1 MTNFGGFPYSFPLY
15 FGADGG
21 EEAEV
26 GDMFISDFDEE
37 LLFNLIKEN
46 PRSRTRT
53 IRNYYTP
60 QSDYPSTIKEEIGT
74 KELSFSGFFDYSLV
88 ESKHIRE
95 RKLDYFLS
103 SNNKLLLISIPR
115 DYATLFN
122 LKNIGDIDD
131 ASFRDIDTFSMDG
144 SAVNQPLGQIRLAID
159 SRCTTDGAKKG
170 DNTAMQ
176 NRAVQLDS
184 LNEYILFNLTQSKL
198 KLPVGNY
205 EFIIRAKAE
214 QVDTVNMEVLNL
226 DDTDEWANIYSAGA
240 VKILCLKA
248 FKEKLYAGTN
258 ESSPGAAD
266 AKIYVS
272 ENGTDFSLAF
282 DTGQTEVHCFE
293 EYEDCLYAG
302 TGNNGYIYKY
312 DEAAWMLDKD
322 TGETDVFCCKE
333 FYGGLYA
340 GTGANGKLFRLK
352 GTWEEYM
359 DLAEASIFSL
369 GSRYNNLYAGTGT
382 NGRIL
387 RLLLN
392 LGSSDAISAT
402 YDAPGGQISGLA
414 WDGSRIWSCDYGVD
428 KIYKHNATNPNIIDT
443 EYAYLGGSKPVGL
456 TWDGSNLWSCDM
468 STNPGKI
475 YKHNMDAT
483 LSIAATYNAP
493 SNYPSGLTWDGAT
506 IWSCDYVTDKIYKH
520 NMDATLS
527 IAATYD
533 ASVSSI
539 KGLAWDGEHIWCC
552 DGALNRICKYNKDI
566 TIDFS
571 YRVVP
576 YGAWGLTW
584 DGGHIWLCDSNNN
597 EIHKYRKI
605 GIIHDAVDTNIYTL
619 KSHSSALYAAGDA
632 GNIYKASDTWQESWS
647 TDYATGEAEVRSL
660 FELAGKLYAG
670 TGTNGKLF
678 TLNITGTLW
687 ALSKDLEDT
696 GIYAGATCKNRNFI
710 GTGDNGNIYLFRN
723 GILAG
728 EQKTLTTTY
737 ALYKL
742 PFSITSLDE
751 GDTIRFKVTKDGS
764 VAAWVNADFLCFVAT
779 R

>member
-15 FGADGG
+15 FGAGGG

-95 RKLDYFLS
+95 RKLDYFLGTD
-103 SNNKLLLISIPR
+103 NRLLIINMPR
-115 DYATLFN
+115 DYATYFV
-122 LKNIGDIDD
+122 LKTVGDVDD

-176 NRAVQLDS
+176 NRAVRLDS
-184 LNEYILFNLTQSKL
+184 LNEYILFNLTQGNI

-205 EFIIRAKAE
+205 ELIARMKAE
-214 QVDTVNMEVLNL
+214 QADVIKMEVLNL

-248 FKEKLYAGTN
+248 FKEKLYAGT
-258 ESSPGAAD
+258 SGG
-266 AKIYVS
+266 KIYVS

-282 DTGQTEVHCFE
+282 DTGQAEVHCFE
-293 EYEDCLYAG
+293 EFEDCLYAG

-312 DEAAWMLDKD
+312 DEAAWLLEYDSS
-322 TGETDVFCCKE
+322 ETDVFCFKE
-333 FYGGLYA
+333 FYSGLYA
-340 GTGANGKLFRLK
+340 GTGTNGKVFRLK

-506 IWSCDYVTDKIYKH
+506 IWSCDYITHKIYKH

-533 ASVSSI
+533 APGAI

-552 DGALNRICKYNKDI
+552 DDAQNRICKHNKDI

-571 YRVVP
+571 YPTP
-576 YGAWGLTW
+576 YAATNPRGLTW
-584 DGGHIWLCDSNNN
+584 DGEHIWLCNAYINK
-597 EIHKYRKI
+597 IYKYRKI

-647 TDYATGEAEVRSL
+647 TDYATGEAEVHGL

-670 TGTNGKLF
+670 TGNNGKLF
-678 TLNITGTLW
+678 SGPPW
-687 ALSKDLEDT
+687 AEFHDLDDNA
-696 GIYAGATCKNRNFI
+696 IYSLELFSNKVFI
-710 GTGDNGNIYLFRN
+710 GTGADGNIYTYRN
-723 GILAG
+723 GIIAG
-728 EQKTLTTTY
+728 EHKALTDAYT
-737 ALYKL
+737 LYKL

-751 GDTIRFKVTKDGS
+751 GDTIQFKITKSGS
-764 VAAWVNADFLCFVAT
+764 VAAWANIDFLCFVAT

>member
-15 FGADGG
+15 FGAGGG

-26 GDMFISDFDEE
+26 GDMFLSDFDEE

-60 QSDYPSTIKEEIGT
+60 QSDYPSTIKEDIGT
-74 KELSFSGFFDYSLV
+74 KELSFSGFFDYNLV

-95 RKLDYFLS
+95 RKLDYFLGTD
-103 SNNKLLLISIPR
+103 NRLLIINMPR
-115 DYATLFN
+115 DYATYFV
-122 LKNIGDIDD
+122 LKTVGDVDD

-144 SAVNQPLGQIRLAID
+144 SAVNQPLGQIRLAVD
-159 SRCTTDGAKKG
+159 SRCTTDGTKKG
-170 DNTAMQ
+170 DNAAMQ
-176 NRAVQLDS
+176 NRAVRLDS
-184 LNEYILFNLTQSKL
+184 LNEYILFNLTQGNL

-205 EFIIRAKAE
+205 EFIVRAKAE
-214 QVDTVNMEVLNL
+214 QADTVNMEVLNL

-240 VKILCLKA
+240 VKILCLKT

-258 ESSPGAAD
+258 ESSPGAAN
-266 AKIYVS
+266 AKIYES
-272 ENGTDFSLAF
+272 ENGMDFSLAF
-282 DTGQTEVHCFE
+282 DTGQTEVHCLE
-293 EYEDCLYAG
+293 EFEDCLYAG

-312 DEAAWMLDKD
+312 DEAAWTLDND
-322 TGETDVFCCKE
+322 TGETDVFCFKE

-340 GTGANGKLFRLK
+340 GTGVNGKLFRLK

-359 DLAEASIFSL
+359 DLAETSIFSL

-392 LGSSDAISAT
+392 LGSSDAISVIYNTPA
-402 YDAPGGQISGLA
+402 GESSGLA
-414 WDGSRIWSCDYGVD
+414 WDGSRIWSCDYGTD
-428 KIYKHNATNPNIIDT
+428 KIYKHNAANPNNIDT
-443 EYAYLGGSKPVGL
+443 EYAYLGGSKPAGL
-456 TWDGSNLWSCDM
+456 TWDGSNIWSCDM
-468 STNPGKI
+468 STFPGRI

-493 SNYPSGLTWDGAT
+493 SNYPSGLTWDGTT
-506 IWSCDYVTDKIYKH
+506 IWSCDYLAHKIYKH
-520 NMDATLS
+520 NMDGTLS
-527 IAATYD
+527 VAATYD
-533 ASVSSI
+533 GPGSTW
-539 KGLAWDGEHIWCC
+539 GLAWDGDHIWCC
-552 DGALNRICKYNKDI
+552 DDAQNRIYKHNKDM

-571 YRVVP
+571 YSIGTYAPGPR
-576 YGAWGLTW
+576 GLTW
-584 DGGHIWLCDSNNN
+584 DGGHIWLCDRDAHK
-597 EIHKYRKI
+597 IFKYRKI

-660 FELAGKLYAG
+660 FELASKLYAG

-678 TLNITGTLW
+678 SLNGTW

-728 EQKTLTTTY
+728 EQKTLSTAY
-737 ALYKL
+737 KLYKL
-742 PFSITSLDE
+742 PFSITSLDS
-751 GDTIRFKVTKDGS
+751 GDTIQFKVTKDGS